1 MLFILSVI
9 HIKRLLL
16 CQHLSSDPLSSLSTQ
31 TDLNVT
37 CCRDSIDIIAADAP
51 FIRDADY
58 ILIPHI

>member
-16 CQHLSSDPLSSLSTQ
+16 CQLLLSNPISSLSTQ

-37 CCRDSIDIIAADAP
+37 CCRDNIMAAADAS
-51 FIRDADY
+51 FIHDADY